1 MLKFKEKLKKIIL
14 NGNIIK
20 PVAIWIFLLLLAIK
34 MILCLYGLCTL
45 HP

>member
-1 MLKFKEKLKKIIL
+1 MLKFKEKIKK
-14 NGNIIK
+14 NMPDANFIK

-34 MILCLYGLCTL
+34 MILCVYGLCTL